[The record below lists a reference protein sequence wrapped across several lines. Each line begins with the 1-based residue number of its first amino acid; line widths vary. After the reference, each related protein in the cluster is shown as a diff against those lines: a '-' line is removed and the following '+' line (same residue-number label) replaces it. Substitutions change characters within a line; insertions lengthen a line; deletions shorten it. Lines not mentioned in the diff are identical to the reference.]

1 MKLLLKIFC
10 LFIIFNFGYISASEN
25 KPQSQTQSYKDKA
38 PFEVGKTGVET
49 KIIKKI
55 KPQKNPPKSLVKE
68 VLPKKQEV
76 YKAPTINSDALKKL
90 SLPAP
95 TSLLPIYRQ
104 VEEKAQIRVQNYV
117 KKTEEIIDRV
127 KPKTNIQIQQES
139 ISNNSN
145 PEGKTVF
152 DIINKH
158 NVPLESFSN
167 IKQAKPDIIQQN
179 ITATPPAKIT
189 PQKIITPQIADRITL
204 SALPTKPVIK
214 KTRKAVVVID
224 PGHGGKDPGAI
235 GKLGNKEKNIVLAY
249 SRALRDEL
257 NKTGKFIVKMTRDN
271 DNFVPLPDRVKIARR
286 SGGDILIS
294 IHADS
299 NPNKEVRG
307 FSIYT
312 ISKDRAEREAR
323 KLLEKS
329 EYEEIIRGVPLKG
342 KSRDVKEALIFISQ
356 NETKDISDELSKIL
370 AKNLGKKAK
379 PLPKSNREASLAVLT
394 GADIPSVLLEL
405 GYMSNIYEERLL
417 ATAQHK
423 QKVVSSIVSAID
435 EYFRTY
441 NYLLE

>member
-1 MKLLLKIFC
+1 MRSF
-10 LFIIFNFGYISASEN
+10 LFFTFFLCISMVCYAES
-25 KPQSQTQSYKDKA
+25 KPKSQTQSHKEKS
-38 PFEVGKTGVET
+38 PFEAGKTGVET
-49 KIIKKI
+49 KIVKKPVVNKAI
-55 KPQKNPPKSLVKE
+55 NNLPTPKSLKAEVKTA
-68 VLPKKQEV
+68 PKIQSISQE
-76 YKAPTINSDALKKL
+76 SLKKL
-90 SLPAP
+90 SLPMP
-95 TSLLPIYRQ
+95 TSLSTIYRK
-104 VEEKAQIRVQNYV
+104 VEENAQVRIENYV
-117 KKTEEIIDRV
+117 KKTEEIIERV
-127 KPKTNIQIQQES
+127 KPKTNIQLQQES
-139 ISNNSN
+139 
-145 PEGKTVF
+145 PQKTDSGSVF
-152 DIINKH
+152 DLVNKY
-158 NVPLESFSN
+158 NVPLERFV
-167 IKQAKPDIIQQN
+167 KAKPENKIVNNSIQQKP
-179 ITATPPAKIT
+179 ITMPIISQ
-189 PQKIITPQIADRITL
+189 QKIITPQVADRITL
-204 SALPTKPVIK
+204 SALPSKPIIK
-214 KTRKAVVVID
+214 KARKAVVVID
-224 PGHGGKDPGAI
+224 PGHGGKDPGAT
-235 GKLGNKEKNIVLAY
+235 GKLGNREKNIVLAY

-257 NKTGKFIVKMTRDN
+257 NRTGKYIVKMTRDN
-271 DNFVPLPDRVKIARR
+271 DSFVPLPDRVKIARR

-356 NETKDISDELSKIL
+356 NETKDISDELSRIL
-370 AKNLGKKAK
+370 AKNMGKKAK

-423 QKVVSSIVSAID
+423 QKVVSSIVAAID